1 MPIPYETAHIFVSNM
16 MPNIIRSFNE
26 RILNKGYTPNEIKI
40 RKELL
45 EIDLARVYYAH
56 ELSISW
62 QGYQKQMP
70 TIEINF
76 TEGSLKENL
85 TWIKKIR
92 K

>member
-16 MPNIIRSFNE
+16 MPNIIRSFDE
-26 RILNKGYTPNEIKI
+26 RILNKGYTPDEIKI
-40 RKELL
+40 RKEIL
-45 EIDLARVYYAH
+45 EVDLARVYYAH
-56 ELSISW
+56 ELSIR
-62 QGYQKQMP
+62 GYQKQIP

-76 TEGSLKENL
+76 TEGCSKEDV